1 METEAARFRKL
12 PQGSDSDS
20 DSDSEAGSGRPM
32 KLPCNVEGCVGSCT
46 ARTRHHSSCKES
58 MLLSETMPTW
68 VKKLARKYLLFYV
81 LNEVENLSREAHFLM
96 LQMHTPTNFM
106 YCGMISTVVGGI
118 IPIYPY
124 TIVDDKALT
133 AENLNVLGTPARE
146 IIKGCV
152 GSCTARTRHHSS
164 CKESMLLSETMPTWV
179 KKLARKYLLFYGFLL
194 SYAPSILWFSTFLCS
209 FYSMVFYCLLLLV
222 LNEVEKLSRE
232 AHFLMLQMHTPTNFM
247 YCGMIST
254 VLGGII
260 PISPYTIVNDKAL
273 TAENLKVLGTP
284 AREIIKGCVGSCTA
298 RTRHHSSCK
307 ESMLL
312 SETMPTWVKKLAR
325 KQMHTPTEFMYCGMI
340 SAVVGGIIPIS
351 PYTTVDDKVLTAENL
366 KVLGTPAQEI
376 IKVHPLLSLCEIQA
390 KAKKI

>member
-1 METEAARFRKL
+1 MSKEEEEEEEEEEDRESQILK
-12 PQGSDSDS
+12 
-20 DSDSEAGSGRPM
+20 
-32 KLPCNVEGCVGSCT
+32 GCVGSCT

-81 LNEVENLSREAHFLM
+81 LNEVE
-96 LQMHTPTNFM
+96 
-106 YCGMISTVVGGI
+106 
-118 IPIYPY
+118 
-124 TIVDDKALT
+124 
-133 AENLNVLGTPARE
+133 
-146 IIKGCV
+146 
-152 GSCTARTRHHSS
+152 
-164 CKESMLLSETMPTWV
+164 
-179 KKLARKYLLFYGFLL
+179 
-194 SYAPSILWFSTFLCS
+194 
-209 FYSMVFYCLLLLV
+209 
-222 LNEVEKLSRE
+222 KLSRE

-260 PISPYTIVNDKAL
+260 PISPYTIVVDKAL

-284 AREIIKGCVGSCTA
+284 AREIIKVHPLLSLCEDCVGSCTA
-298 RTRHHSSCK
+298 RTRHHKSCK

-366 KVLGTPAQEI
+366 KVLGTPAWEI
-376 IKVHPLLSLCEIQA
+376 IKGHPLLSLCEIQA
-390 KAKKI
+390 KAKKILFRSKTCLWY